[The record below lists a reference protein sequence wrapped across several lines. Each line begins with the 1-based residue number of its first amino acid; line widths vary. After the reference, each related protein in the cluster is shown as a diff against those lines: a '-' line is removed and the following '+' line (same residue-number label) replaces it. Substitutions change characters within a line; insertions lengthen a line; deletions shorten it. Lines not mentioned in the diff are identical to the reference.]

1 MKFIEVQN
9 DWNWVNEYV
18 DDELKRD
25 EQLYDDVL
33 EYAAENNIEVWNIK
47 ELYQDGIEHG
57 MTDGKYL
64 AFKDWFYQF
73 TETV

>member
-18 DDELKRD
+18 DDELKGD

-33 EYAAENNIEVWNIK
+33 EYAAENNIEVWNVK

-64 AFKDWFYQF
+64 SFKDWFYQF

>member
-18 DDELKRD
+18 DDELKKD

-57 MTDGKYL
+57 MIDGKYL
-64 AFKDWFYQF
+64 TFKDWFYEF
-73 TETV
+73 METV